1 VRPRL
6 IPSRRL
12 SCRRSP
18 RSRFDTQTP
27 CPFRSSLRHR
37 SRLPYHAQPRRSR
50 RKCTGLLR
58 RSIVQQSRALRHR
71 QWLGQSPKSNRR
83 SRSDLHRRSRLRSDL
98 HRRSRLRSDLH
109 RRSRLRSDLHRRSR
123 LRSDLHRRSP
133 LGTDL
138 HRRSRLRTVRRQP
151 SDQSLGRPSSALLYA
166 LEVGSGLRDR
176 PSTIRCRRSLS
187 IG

>member
-1 VRPRL
+1 
-6 IPSRRL
+6 L

-18 RSRFDTQTP
+18 RSRFGPQTL
-27 CPFRSSLRHR
+27 CPFRSSRRHR

-50 RKCTGLLR
+50 RNCTGLLR

-83 SRSDLHRRSRLRSDL
+83 SRSDP

-176 PSTIRCRRSLS
+176 PSTIRCRRSSS